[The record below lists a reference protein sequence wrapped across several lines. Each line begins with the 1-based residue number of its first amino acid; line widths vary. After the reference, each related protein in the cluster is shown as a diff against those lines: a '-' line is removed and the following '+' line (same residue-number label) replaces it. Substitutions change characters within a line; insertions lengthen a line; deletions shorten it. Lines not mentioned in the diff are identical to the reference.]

1 MTSSE
6 SNEHA
11 EPRPGESPEQI
22 AAEIRATR
30 RELAQTVD
38 ALVEK
43 TDVRRQARKT
53 AVRTRLRLHDGLS
66 RTRLRIRAFGARLRA
81 GRGAGR

>member
-1 MTSSE
+1 MTSSDD
-6 SNEHA
+6 A
-11 EPRPGESPEQI
+11 KPRPGESPEQL
-22 AAEIRATR
+22 AAEIRVTR

-43 TDVRRQARKT
+43 TDLRRQARKT

-66 RTRLRIRAFGARLRA
+66 RTGLRLRA
-81 GRGAGR
+81 LGSRLRSRRGAGR

>member
-1 MTSSE
+1 MSDDD
-6 SNEHA
+6 A
-11 EPRPGESPEQI
+11 KPGSGQSPEQI
-22 AAEIRATR
+22 AAEIRETR

-66 RTRLRIRAFGARLRA
+66 RTRLRVAALGAKLRRP
-81 GRGAGR
+81 GRGTADPR